1 MPIIYE
7 LSIKNPWKLIFVNS
21 RTSHSLGIFI
31 GQKQLGKA
39 EGWTLTTSC
48 LDNTAQCVEDSI
60 TGDLRIVTGGNSVIM
75 KDITVQK
82 CS

>member
-1 MPIIYE
+1 M
-7 LSIKNPWKLIFVNS
+7 
-21 RTSHSLGIFI
+21 
-31 GQKQLGKA
+31 
-39 EGWTLTTSC
+39 TSC

-60 TGDLRIVTGGNSVIM
+60 TGDLRIATGGNSVIV